1 MNNFIFI
8 DGIAFWI
15 VFIFL
20 ILWFLAF
27 IYIGNG
33 YINSQREIDLKD
45 KQLKKLRREYNRLI
59 GEYHKATFKV
69 PEVEKGSKNGT
80 EKQNTEAR

>member
-15 VFIFL
+15 VLIFL
-20 ILWFLAF
+20 ILWFLIF
-27 IYIGNG
+27 VLIGNG

-45 KQLKKLRREYNRLI
+45 KQLKKLRSDYNILI
-59 GEYHKATFKV
+59 GEYHRATFKV
-69 PEVEKGSKNGT
+69 PSVEVKEKTAN
-80 EKQNTEAR
+80 EKQII